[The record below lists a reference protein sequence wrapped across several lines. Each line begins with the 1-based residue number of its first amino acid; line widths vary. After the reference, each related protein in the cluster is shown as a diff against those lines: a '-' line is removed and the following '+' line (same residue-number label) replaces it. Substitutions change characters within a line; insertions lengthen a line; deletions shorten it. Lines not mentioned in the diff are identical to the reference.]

1 MKTSTATRP
10 LVAIVGR
17 PNVGKST
24 LFNRLTGRRTAIVH
38 DEPGVTRDRIYG
50 LVEWVGRSFDIV
62 DTGGLIHDAGDS
74 ISQQV
79 YKQILRAIQDAS
91 CVIFLTDVRDGITP
105 GDSMVAD
112 LLRQS
117 AKPVILAVNKAD
129 NPNLALDAAEM
140 YALGLDEPHAISAL
154 HGIGIGELLD
164 RVIEL
169 VPEHPEQEAP
179 TGAINIAIVGQP
191 NVGKS
196 SLINALLKEERVVVD
211 EKAGT
216 TRDSI
221 DIRFHRGDESYVLVD
236 TAGLKKPSKVE
247 KGIERYSV
255 KRAFQSIRRCDV
267 ALLLIDA
274 SSPHGLT
281 EQDMRIAN
289 QIDEYGRAQIIA
301 LNKWDIAEKDHRTF
315 DAMVSLIHG
324 RMPNLSYVP
333 VVSISA
339 KTGLRLQRIFELVDA
354 VYVHYTGRIPTS
366 ELNTFLREV
375 INTHPPR
382 LRRGKPPKLL
392 YATQASAAPPTFV
405 LFMNRPEPLDKNYLR
420 YLENQLRSRFD
431 FTGVPLRLEI
441 RRRER
446 E

>member
-1 MKTSTATRP
+1 MKAATATRP

-50 LVEWVGRSFDIV
+50 SVEWVGRFFDIV
-62 DTGGLIHDAGDS
+62 DTGGLIYDTGDS
-74 ISQQV
+74 MSQQV

-140 YALGLDEPHAISAL
+140 YSLGLGEPHPISGL

-164 RVIEL
+164 QIIEL
-169 VPEHPEQEAP
+169 VPEHLERETPIS
-179 TGAINIAIVGQP
+179 AINIAIVGQP

-196 SLINALLKEERVVVD
+196 SLVNALLKEERVVVD

-221 DIRFHRGDESYVLVD
+221 DIRFHRGNESYVLVD

-247 KGIERYSV
+247 RGIERYSV

-274 SSPHGLT
+274 SSPYGIT

-289 QIDEYGRAQIIA
+289 QIDEYGRGQIIA

-315 DAMVSLIHG
+315 DAMVALIHS

-333 VVSISA
+333 VISISA
-339 KTGLRLQRIFELVDA
+339 KTGLRLQRIFELVDSVSA
-354 VYVHYTGRIPTS
+354 NYTDRIPTS

-382 LRRGKPPKLL
+382 LRRGAPPKLL
-392 YATQASAAPPTFV
+392 YTTQASAAPPTFV
-405 LFMNRPEPLDKNYLR
+405 LFMNRPEPLDKSYLR